1 MKQIFIFLAIS
12 SLFISGCVNLDSP
25 KVDFKDYTIGSVAA
39 DGITANFNF
48 DVTNT
53 NPIDLNIANYSY
65 QVFIN
70 DKKIVEQTGAGF
82 TLSANKTSRITLPVF
97 IKYEGVFG
105 AALSILESLAKGEQ
119 EMSYRVEGTISGGTM
134 GINVSSP
141 IKAEGKLKI
150 PSNIQI
156 R

>member
-1 MKQIFIFLAIS
+1 MKKYLWL
-12 SLFISGCVNLDSP
+12 LFIPLLLSGCVNLESP
-25 KVDFKDYTIGSVAA
+25 KVEYKDYTIGQIAA

-82 TLSANKTSRITLPVF
+82 TLPANKASKITLPVF

-105 AALSILESLAKGEQ
+105 AAVSILESLAKGEQ
-119 EMSYRVEGTISGGTM
+119 EMKYRVEGTISGGTM
-134 GINVSSP
+134 GVNVSSP

-150 PSNIQI
+150 PSNIKF
-156 R
+156 